1 MTAVFLALGLGILIG
16 ASLLDEG
23 KLIESQ
29 EKLISGLERRFDML
43 QAERDLLEK
52 EKAALTSQV
61 NDHKALLAAL
71 ELPLIEGALAGRRVS
86 VVYADD
92 GWRENWQE
100 PLKDLLERAGAVV
113 VGSKLI
119 SGLAAEENTGLQ
131 PGSPGGLSHGQ
142 ISSFNLQALAD
153 GTRGLL
159 GEGMDEV
166 PDSSVDIVLLVGSGG
181 DNTAD
186 WEKQLAA
193 QVVDAGMGVA
203 AIGTAEMEN
212 HLSELAKIGVLAL
225 DNLDDTAG
233 RIALVLGLSAQKTGY
248 YGVGRHAKAPWTALS
263 SREHRR

>member
-1 MTAVFLALGLGILIG
+1 LTAVFLALGLGILIG

-29 EKLISGLERRFDML
+29 EKLIAGLEKRFDML
-43 QAERDLLEK
+43 QSERDLLEK
-52 EKAALTSQV
+52 ENAVLISQI

-100 PLKDLLERAGAVV
+100 PLKGLMEKAGAVV

-119 SGLAAEENTGLQ
+119 SGLAVEEHAALQ
-131 PGSPGGLSHGQ
+131 SGHPGGLSHGQ
-142 ISSFNLQALAD
+142 SFILNLQALAD
-153 GTRGLL
+153 GTKGLL
-159 GEGMDEV
+159 GEGTEQT

-181 DNTAD
+181 DSTAD

-193 QVVDAGMGVA
+193 QAKDAGMGIAV
-203 AIGTAEMEN
+203 IGTAEMEN
-212 HLSELAKIGVLAL
+212 HLNELAKIGVLAL
-225 DNLDDTAG
+225 DNLDDAAG
-233 RIALVLGLSAQKTGY
+233 RIALVLGLSSKKTGY
-248 YGVGRHAKAPWTALS
+248 YGVGRHAKAPWTAIDSL
-263 SREHRR
+263 ENHR